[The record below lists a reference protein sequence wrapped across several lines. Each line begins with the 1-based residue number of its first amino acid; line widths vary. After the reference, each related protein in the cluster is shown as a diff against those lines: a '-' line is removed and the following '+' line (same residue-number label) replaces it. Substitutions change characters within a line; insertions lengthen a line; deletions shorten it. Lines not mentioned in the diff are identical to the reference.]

1 VPDLEAEL
9 DELYGAPLDEFTAR
23 RNDLARRLRGAG
35 RNEAAER
42 VADLRKPS
50 VAVWVVNQ
58 LARTE
63 PKAVSALAAAAE
75 DVAKAQ
81 GAADATAAT
90 AAATARHRD
99 ALQRLGAQ
107 AQGAVRELSEDARQ
121 RVTTTLR
128 NASLDPAT
136 RAELVRGRLTEEPE
150 ASGFELA
157 AGLGAVPRPKRAR
170 QATDAGRTKALEK
183 LKRERDDA
191 REALSAARSR
201 LREAEKEAK
210 RARQEAER
218 AETHAG
224 ERADEVSGL
233 ETRLQEIQ
241 EQLRAASG

>member
-35 RNEAAER
+35 QDEPAER

-50 VAVWVVNQ
+50 VPVWVVNQ
-58 LARTE
+58 LARSQ
-63 PKAVSALAAAAE
+63 PKAVSALVAAAK

-81 GAADATAAT
+81 GSADATAAT
-90 AAATARHRD
+90 AAATARHREV
-99 ALQRLGAQ
+99 LQQLGAK
-107 AQGAVRELSEDARQ
+107 AAGAGRELSEDARQ
-121 RVTTTLR
+121 RITSTLR

-136 RAELVRGRLTEEPE
+136 RDDLVRGRLTGEPE
-150 ASGFELA
+150 ASGFGLA

-183 LKRERDDA
+183 LKRDRDDA

-218 AETHAG
+218 VETHAG
-224 ERADEVSGL
+224 ELADEVSGL

-241 EQLRAASG
+241 EQLRATSG